1 MKNLTIAFIIV
12 SLLNLNIIPYLNMST
27 PLYAG
32 IVSQEC
38 TYSGETD
45 FFPIGDERGNSIL
58 TKKEIIRDC
67 NITIT
72 TQGPCTKW
80 EDKNTEYFLDPS
92 TYNTYQTNNNNGA
105 LGEMLATIG
114 AYDQI
119 GHLWSGWKG
128 YCESGTKT
136 DFSWANDPMFWA
148 SLAMS
153 VIMDGTAEGGFL
165 DGSSVDG
172 AMTTATNATGNAWAG
187 IANSVGADIG
197 KDAAKNWGKC
207 IVAAGV
213 DMASNTYNYFSDTGV
228 PDCDPVDEFC
238 EEQNNNVEEDSVM
251 TIDQSQYDDL
261 IADNPEYA
269 DYIIILDDDNGI
281 LTIRFKNPNEMEGS
295 EDMSA
300 EEMQKLQEEMKT
312 TQFEISSAMTAVKMA
327 ACGMSGGSVGSGTN
341 MGSGS
346 DTGERFSV
354 KDGIG
359 MAINA
364 IPAQWLGPYGAL
376 IKAALMICLEFATSF
391 KNIDTCHNED
401 DADQA
406 GSRHKKTYESLP
418 YDLCQLTAKSCAEK
432 KFFGSGCGLDA
443 FHYCCYDQ
451 LLTKILVAQIK
462 AQLGRDWAHC
472 TGITLR
478 DLNFVSFR
486 QCTDQDKEAGFDG
499 TSIVLMYDEDNNLV
513 SPAGWTDRNWLNS
526 YQHKKKCIDLTE
538 FKQYLEGTFSEDIDF
553 SDFDS
558 IFQDMDSQ
566 IEPNDM

>member
-1 MKNLTIAFIIV
+1 MFAWNKKTTALLLSFTLV
-12 SLLNLNIIPYLNMST
+12 SQSF
-27 PLYAG
+27 AG
-32 IVSQEC
+32 IVKQEC
-38 TYSGETD
+38 SYSGETD
-45 FFPIGDERGNSIL
+45 FFPVGDERGNSVL
-58 TKKEIIRDC
+58 TKKEINRDC

-72 TQGPCTKW
+72 TQGACKKW
-80 EDKNTEYFLDPS
+80 EEKPTEFFLDPS
-92 TYNTYQTNNNNGA
+92 KYNTYKTNNNNGT

-148 SLAMS
+148 SMAMS
-153 VIMDGTAEGGFL
+153 VVMDGSAKGGFL
-165 DGSSVDG
+165 EGSSV
-172 AMTTATNATGNAWAG
+172 GNAMNS
-187 IANSVGADIG
+187 ANS
-197 KDAAKNWGKC
+197 AAGSAWKGLGTKISMKLSENFGKC
-207 IVAAGV
+207 LVSAGV
-213 DMASNTYNYFSDTGV
+213 DMAKNTYAYFSDTDV

-238 EEQNNNVEEDSVM
+238 DEQNKNVDEDSIM

-269 DYIIILDDDNGI
+269 DYIVILDDENGV
-281 LTIRFKNPNEMEGS
+281 LTIRFKNPNEMEGATQ
-295 EDMSA
+295 MSQD
-300 EEMQKLQEEMKT
+300 EIKKLQNKIKT
-312 TQFEISSAMTAVKMA
+312 IQFEISSGIVAAKML
-327 ACGMSGGSVGSGTN
+327 ACGATDGSVGGSTN

-346 DTGERFSV
+346 STGDRFSV

-359 MAINA
+359 TAINA
-364 IPAQWLGPYGAL
+364 FPAQWLGPYGAL
-376 IKAALMICLEFATSF
+376 IKAALSIALEFATSF
-391 KNIDTCHNED
+391 KHIDTCHNEN
-401 DADQA
+401 DAKEA
-406 GSRHKKTYESLP
+406 GSRHQKTYESLP
-418 YDLCQLTAKSCAEK
+418 YNLCQLTATSCAEK
-432 KFFGSGCGLDA
+432 KFFGNGCGLDA

-486 QCTDQDKEAGFDG
+486 QCSAQDKQAGFDG
-499 TSIVLMYDEDNNLV
+499 TKVILRYDVDGNLV

-538 FKQYLEGTFSEDIDF
+538 FKKYLEATFSQDIDF

-566 IEPNDM
+566 IESNPL